1 MSTLGS
7 VMFGALSSAL
17 SASQLRQQVDA
28 NNIANV
34 NTPGYRQQTVHFAS
48 LLRSSLAASGWSS
61 STGGALPMTANST
74 RDLAGF
80 ASPATVTPVIQSA
93 GSAAS
98 GVQLNA
104 VMSDMAV
111 NQIQYGALVQEM
123 TDQFAMLRTSI
134 LG

>member
-1 MSTLGS
+1 MSTLSS
-7 VMFGALSSAL
+7 VMFGALSSAI

-48 LLRSSLAASGWSS
+48 MLRSSLAASGWSS
-61 STGGALPMTANST
+61 SAGGPLPMTANSP
-74 RDLAGF
+74 RDLAGVSG
-80 ASPATVTPVIQSA
+80 AVAVAPVIRSA